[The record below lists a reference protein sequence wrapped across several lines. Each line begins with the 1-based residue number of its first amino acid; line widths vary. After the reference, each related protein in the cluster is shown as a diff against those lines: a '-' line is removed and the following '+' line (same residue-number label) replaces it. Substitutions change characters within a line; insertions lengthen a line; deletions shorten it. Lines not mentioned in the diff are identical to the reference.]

1 MGANGRYRPLGR
13 ERTFNPLLHKRNAS
27 QWMPAITF
35 CVSSGWWPALNRWS
49 SWKVSS
55 SAVVDLG
62 SGVIGGVP
70 EETGLACQRCT
81 SGAGGRHPSE
91 ECGRC
96 L

>member
-55 SAVVDLG
+55 SAVVELEG
-62 SGVIGGVP
+62 MVTWTQSGHFIWN
-70 EETGLACQRCT
+70 EARCVEL
-81 SGAGGRHPSE
+81 R
-91 ECGRC
+91 
-96 L
+96 